1 MSKTKNDK
9 KKALVLGVAIGA
21 GVVVGAGVAAY
32 LHKKS
37 ALRVVKDM
45 VAITNAG
52 EDWLL
57 VWKPTEYGKE
67 VDLSVIIEQLQKHV
81 F

>member
-1 MSKTKNDK
+1 MSKIKIDK
-9 KKALVLGVAIGA
+9 KKALLVGGAIGA
-21 GVVVGAGVAAY
+21 GVVGAGVATY

-57 VWKPTEYGKE
+57 LWKPTDYGKD
-67 VDLSVIIEQLQKHV
+67 VDLSVIIYQLQKHV